1 MIIYYKK
8 ESKLTKYLKTIRDDI
23 SFYKDGFLE
32 KIGLKVRKYP
42 DIYFH
47 SGTLNS
53 FTKTMIENSKVI
65 IVNSEI
71 LKNDITRELL
81 VKPEKVHVIFPSV
94 EIKKFKKKEVKK
106 PFYEKHNIDEKKKII
121 YFTAKNFQKA
131 GFAKFCKIVENLEM
145 ENFQVVI
152 TVNIDQ
158 ELAYAK
164 DVLKH
169 HRMLDSTIILEE
181 EVFEVAD
188 IFILPTSF
196 KNFSIASLK
205 AMVNKCA
212 VFLPRDNYGIDLL
225 DVFAIMEDPNDSN
238 ISYKTDMLLRIPR
251 ELKNIQKENYDVAKK
266 YTDEYQQRRL
276 QNILAKSEL

>member
-1 MIIYYKK
+1 MIVYYKK
-8 ESKLTKYLKTIRDDI
+8 ESKLTEYLKTIREDVT
-23 SFYKDGFLE
+23 FYKNGFLE
-32 KIGLKVRKYP
+32 KIGLKVRQYP

-53 FTKTMIENSKVI
+53 FTKTMIENSQNI

-71 LKNDITRELL
+71 LKNDIVQTTL
-81 VKPEKVHVIFPSV
+81 VKPEKIHVIFPCV
-94 EIKKFKKKEVKK
+94 EIKKFKKKDVKK
-106 PFYEKHNIDEKKKII
+106 PFYEKHNIDEEKKII

-152 TVNIDQ
+152 TVNIDK

-169 HRMLDSTIILEE
+169 HRMLESTIILEE
-181 EVFEVAD
+181 EVFDVAD

-196 KNFSIASLK
+196 KNFSMVSLK
-205 AMVNKCA
+205 AMANKCA

-225 DVFAIMEDPNDSN
+225 DVFAIMEDANDPN
-238 ISYKTDMLLRIPR
+238 ISYKTDMLLRIPK
-251 ELKNIQKENYDVAKK
+251 ELKNIQKENYDNVKK
-266 YTDEYQQRRL
+266 YTFEYQQRRL
-276 QNILAKSEL
+276 QNILAKNSI